1 VDEACA
7 VLDRLERIER
17 LQREGALPDALL
29 AELREL
35 LREAEEWSRVEG
47 GDAGERA
54 VAQLREALAHDLIAL

>member
-1 VDEACA
+1 MEEACA
-7 VLDRLERIER
+7 VLARLARIER

-47 GDAGERA
+47 GDVGERA
-54 VAQLREALAHDLIAL
+54 VGELRKALAHDMIAV